1 MYITNHR
8 VYDWR
13 EMKKISIGI
22 RYTDKDYGANPNEEY
37 FCAVDTPKV
46 VCCATVEK
54 TGHRLASL
62 TELAMRPEYRGMG
75 VEAGLIHYILYE
87 IGLEGV
93 DALEIGL
100 EGWDRNAEAFAWA
113 RDLALEEVDGTTLI
127 RGQSPKPNAAAAKA
141 G

>member
-22 RYTDKDYGANPNEEY
+22 RYTDKEYGSNPNEEY

-54 TGHRLASL
+54 TGHRLAAL
-62 TELAMRPEYRGMG
+62 TELAMRPEYLGMG
-75 VEAGLIHYILYE
+75 VEAGLVQYILYE
-87 IGLEGV
+87 IGLEGI
-93 DALEIGL
+93 DALEMGL
-100 EGWDRNAEAFAWA
+100 AGWDRKADAFAWT
-113 RDLALEEVDGTTLI
+113 RSLLLEERDGMTLI
-127 RGQSPKPNAAAAKA
+127 RGQSPKPSAARA

>member
-22 RYTDKDYGANPNEEY
+22 RYTGKDYGSNPNEEY

-54 TGHRLASL
+54 TGHRMAIL
-62 TELAMRPEYRGMG
+62 TELAMRPEYLGTG
-75 VEAGLIHYILYE
+75 VEAGLVHYILYE
-87 IGLEGV
+87 IGLEGI
-93 DALEIGL
+93 DALEMGL
-100 EGWDRNAEAFAWA
+100 EGWDRGTEAFAWT
-113 RDLALEEVDGTTLI
+113 RDLVLEEREGMTLI
-127 RGQSPKPNAAAAKA
+127 KGQSPKPSAVRA

>member
-22 RYTDKDYGANPNEEY
+22 RYTGKDYGSNPNEEY

-54 TGHRLASL
+54 TGHRMAAL
-62 TELAMRPEYRGMG
+62 TELAMRPEYLGMG
-75 VEAGLIHYILYE
+75 VETGLIHYILYE
-87 IGLEGV
+87 IGLEGI
-93 DALEIGL
+93 DALEMGF
-100 EGWDRNAEAFAWA
+100 EGWDKEAASFAWA
-113 RDLALEEVDGTTLI
+113 RDLVLEERDGITFV
-127 RGQSPKPNAAAAKA
+127 RAQSSNPSAAAA
-141 G
+141 GTS

>member
-22 RYTDKDYGANPNEEY
+22 RYTGKDYGSNPNEEY
-37 FCAVDTPKV
+37 FCAADAPKV

-54 TGHRLASL
+54 TGHRMASL
-62 TELAMRPEYRGMG
+62 TELAIRPEYLGMG
-75 VEAGLIHYILYE
+75 VEAGLIQYILYE
-87 IGLEGV
+87 VGLEGI
-93 DALEIGL
+93 DALEMCL
-100 EGWDRNAEAFAWA
+100 EGWNRNADAFAWT
-113 RDLALEEVDGTTLI
+113 RNLILEERDGMTLI
-127 RGQSPKPNAAAAKA
+127 RGQSSRPSAARA